1 MPKKTFEAG
10 ADAQIDLIIQLKDNQ
25 PTLHQQAKDLCA
37 SATPLSHVS
46 SRDRGRNRQEERSV
60 AVFDAADTFTDTEW
74 SSLVGAVIRVERD
87 VLTRSASTGL
97 WRRSTET
104 AFYLSSAAITA
115 AITAARAAVA
125 IRDHWKIE
133 NTSHHSRDV
142 TMGEDRSRIRINPG
156 VFARLRSFAFNIL
169 KSNRRSSLSQDRFR
183 AAIGGLD
190 RLLNLLR
197 IPER

>member
-1 MPKKTFEAG
+1 LPKRTFEAG
-10 ADAQIDLIIQLKDNQ
+10 ADTQIDLIIQLKDNQ

-37 SATPLSHVS
+37 GATPLSHTS
-46 SRDRGRNRQEERSV
+46 SRNGGRNRQEERSV
-60 AVFDAADTFTDTEW
+60 AVFDAARAFTDTEW
-74 SSLVGAVIRVERD
+74 SSLIGAVIRVERD

-104 AFYLSSAAITA
+104 ALYLSSAVIS
-115 AITAARAAVA
+115 AARAANA

-133 NTSHHSRDV
+133 NTSHYSRDV

-156 VFARLRSFAFNIL
+156 VFARRRRFAFNIL
-169 KSNRRSSLSQDRFR
+169 KSNRRGSLSQDRFR

-197 IPER
+197 IPQR

>member
-1 MPKKTFEAG
+1 MPALYRYRTPAAAIAG
-10 ADAQIDLIIQLKDNQ
+10 
-25 PTLHQQAKDLCA
+25 
-37 SATPLSHVS
+37 V
-46 SRDRGRNRQEERSV
+46 
-60 AVFDAADTFTDTEW
+60 
-74 SSLVGAVIRVERD
+74 
-87 VLTRSASTGL
+87 ASTGL

-104 AFYLSSAAITA
+104 ALYLSSAAIT
-115 AITAARAAVA
+115 TARAACA

-133 NTSHHSRDV
+133 NTSHYSRDV

-169 KSNRRSSLSQDRFR
+169 KSNRRSSLAQDRFR